1 MSSRQDPENPDNGAG
16 ITRTHSPF
24 HAHVSHVAIAVCVPR
39 AGLEIPPAV
48 AELQR
53 GEGPEDGVQGPHLQ
67 NNALRSE
74 SSTGG
79 SGARTLSYHPFTPF
93 TEKGEPER

>member
-1 MSSRQDPENPDNGAG
+1 MR
-16 ITRTHSPF
+16 
-24 HAHVSHVAIAVCVPR
+24 VPR
-39 AGLEIPPAV
+39 AGLEIPPAG

-53 GEGPEDGVQGPHLQ
+53 GEGPGDGAQGPRLQ
-67 NNALRSE
+67 NDALRSE

-79 SGARTLSYHPFTPF
+79 SGARTPSYHPFTPF